1 MSRVAS
7 LEPLYPPDVQASFE
21 AVMKDREPLVLFR
34 TVAAGERAWRKFREG
49 SLLDRGPLTLRQREI
64 VIDRTTARA
73 AGEAVVLLDDP
84 LTPDYAPT
92 TSIGFAVKRRTSV
105 GRSICQ

>member
-1 MSRVAS
+1 LSRMTP
-7 LEPLYPPDVQASFE
+7 LELPCRPDVQASFE
-21 AVMKDREPLVLFR
+21 AVMKDREPLILLGA
-34 TVAAGERAWRKFREG
+34 VAAGERVWRKFRVG

-84 LTPDYAPT
+84 LTRDYAST
-92 TSIGFAVKRRTSV
+92 TSIGFCS
-105 GRSICQ
+105 

>member
-1 MSRVAS
+1 LSRVAA
-7 LEPLYPPDVQASFE
+7 LELPYPPDVQASFE

-34 TVAAGERAWRKFREG
+34 MVAAGERVWRKFRVG

-73 AGEAVVLLDDP
+73 AGEAVVLLDGP
-84 LTPDYAPT
+84 LTRDYAST
-92 TSIGFAVKRRTSV
+92 TSIGFCS
-105 GRSICQ
+105 